1 MKTMALLTMALPTMH
16 GYILTMALHVYT
28 KVLYYCFLLKTM
40 ALLTMALLTTHG
52 YLLTMALHVHTKAAP
67 VQRGLSIGPER
78 SGANF
83 VIKVY
88 GYPHPYPYPYHL
100 SSP

>member
-1 MKTMALLTMALPTMH
+1 MALLTMALLAMH
-16 GYILTMALHVYT
+16 GYILTMALLVY
-28 KVLYYCFLLKTM
+28 
-40 ALLTMALLTTHG
+40 
-52 YLLTMALHVHTKAAP
+52 TKAAP

-88 GYPHPYPYPYHL
+88 GYPRPYPYTYHL

>member
-1 MKTMALLTMALPTMH
+1 MALLTMAPLTMH
-16 GYILTMALHVYT
+16 GYV
-28 KVLYYCFLLKTM
+28 
-40 ALLTMALLTTHG
+40 
-52 YLLTMALHVHTKAAP
+52 LTMALHVHAKAAP

-88 GYPHPYPYPYHL
+88 TLTLTPALTLTLTLALARILTLTLTL
-100 SSP
+100 STDPDPDPNQCDERRRPPAA